1 MRLCMYKAGKY
12 VSYAEAVK
20 MGGVQE
26 ITGIETECQ
35 TLFDMGGALADILEA
50 VHATATLFDSS
61 YAIRYVLFDND
72 GEFLDAN

>member
-12 VSYAEAVK
+12 SSFAEAVK
-20 MGGVQE
+20 MGGVRE
-26 ITGIETECQ
+26 IDGIETECR
-35 TLFDMGGALADILEA
+35 TLFDMGGALADVMEA
-50 VHATATLFDSS
+50 IHTTADLFDSN

>member
-12 VSYAEAVK
+12 ASFAEAMK
-20 MGGVQE
+20 MGGIRE
-26 ITGIETECQ
+26 ITGIETECR
-35 TLFDMGGALADILEA
+35 TLFDMGGALADVIDA
-50 VHATATLFDSS
+50 IHTTADLFDSN